1 MIFKKQY
8 FYLLY
13 YEIINIDSDQI
24 IQDIENNNKCNNIII
39 NSLIN
44 IYNPLKIINAIKFI
58 KKYNKL

>member
-24 IQDIENNNKCNNIII
+24 IQDIENNNNVII
-39 NSLIN
+39 
-44 IYNPLKIINAIKFI
+44 
-58 KKYNKL
+58 